1 MAADIK
7 YISNFLNTD
16 GVEGPRVTTGY
27 IPCWIAGTGH
37 AKSANFKG
45 LPSQRP
51 ENYEAMGA
59 SGVTIAT
66 GCDMGQTDIPT
77 LRAYG
82 VSETLISRLSTYI
95 GLKKAAAIKML
106 SSFPLQI
113 STEQAEE
120 LDNCIHAGY
129 LRRYVRPAYD
139 NASSVSFDDLPRQ
152 AQAVVFSVC
161 FQLGCGG
168 ARRNAPKTWSYLT
181 HQQWRNASAELIH
194 GFASYTLR
202 RSIEGHLLTELF

>member
-16 GVEGPRVTTGY
+16 GVEGPRVTVGY

-37 AKSANFKG
+37 TKSANFKG
-45 LPSQRP
+45 LSSQNP
-51 ENYEAMGA
+51 ERYEAMGA

-77 LRAYG
+77 LRGYG
-82 VSETLISRLSTYI
+82 VSEALISHLSTYI
-95 GLKKAAAIKML
+95 GLKKADAIKML
-106 SSFPLQI
+106 SHFPLHI
-113 STEQAEE
+113 SAEEAEE
-120 LDNCIHAGY
+120 LDNAIHAGY

-139 NASSVSFDDLPRQ
+139 NASPVAFDNLPRQ
-152 AQAVVFSVC
+152 AQAVVFSLC

-168 ARRNAPKTWSYLT
+168 TRRNAPKTWSYLI
-181 HQQWRNASAELIH
+181 HQQWRNASHELIH
-194 GFASYTLR
+194 GFASYKLR
-202 RSIEGHLLTELF
+202 RSIEGRLLEELL